1 MRTVVVVV
9 NHLPSFLDT
18 VHNILLSLL
27 VAMVTILFTVDIFDS
42 SFESGVFFD
51 ESLVL
56 SLQVCDDLLGAVE

>member
-9 NHLPSFLDT
+9 NHLPCFLDT

-27 VAMVTILFTVDIFDS
+27 VTILFTVDIFDS

-56 SLQVCDDLLGAVE
+56 SLKVCDDLLGAVE